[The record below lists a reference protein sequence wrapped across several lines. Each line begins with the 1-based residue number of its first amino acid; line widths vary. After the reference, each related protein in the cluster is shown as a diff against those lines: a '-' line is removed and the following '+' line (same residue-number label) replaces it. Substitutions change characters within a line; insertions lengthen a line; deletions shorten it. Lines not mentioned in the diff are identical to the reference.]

1 MTGFLLMSLAL
12 QIAGLVT
19 ATSQPASMADPSVGL
34 NFNYKP
40 LSRCPEERH
49 DGLRGTVAE
58 R

>member
-1 MTGFLLMSLAL
+1 MSGFLLMSLAL
-12 QIAGLVT
+12 QIAGLVP
-19 ATSQPASMADPSVGL
+19 ATSDPAITAYPSVGL

-40 LSRCPEERH
+40 LSRRPEERH